1 MLIAIDHGNK
11 SVKLPRGD
19 PFVSG
24 LVESEVAPFGK
35 DVLKYRGR
43 YYQLSDHRIPYHRDK
58 TEDERFFILTLF
70 AIAREINAAGR
81 YTAGTI
87 QVQLAVGLPPAHFG
101 AQHQAFT
108 SYFPGPGSRIL
119 CLSTKA
125 LYDPDQRC
133 GLFPQSYAAAVT
145 ILPTLQNEPRALVL
159 DIGGFTA
166 DYLQLRNGEGNLAV
180 CDSLE
185 SGVISL
191 YNKIISKVN
200 AEHDMLLDEDEIDA
214 ILLKQKVP
222 SVPDIGRIVERQAQ
236 NFVNDLFSTLRER
249 GLELKDRQGRICGR
263 RLHSFHGAKSWHLGK
278 LAPLC
283 LWRTSGPTP
292 GIRTVISSAFGRQ
305 VIPMADKMQPGRF
318 TLRFNMNDPQQRAA
332 VEILNRMGR
341 QKAQFIA
348 QALIPL
354 CGVQMSP
361 ANGKSDHM
369 GRACAGA
376 GHPIRPFPSS

>member
-58 TEDERFFILTLF
+58 TEDERCFVLTLF

-108 SYFPGPGSRIL
+108 SYFLGRGPVSFVFHQRPYSIL
-119 CLSTKA
+119 INDVAC
-125 LYDPDQRC
+125 
-133 GLFPQSYAAAVT
+133 FPQSYAAAVT

-200 AEHDMLLDEDEIDA
+200 AEYDMLLDEEEIDA
-214 ILLKQKVP
+214 ILLKQKAP

-236 NFVNDLFSTLRER
+236 DFVNDLFSTLRER
-249 GLELKDRQGRICGR
+249 GLELKTGKVVFVGGGSILLRRQILASGKIGSALFVEDVRANAKGYELLYQAVSGGR
-263 RLHSFHGAKSWHLGK
+263 
-278 LAPLC
+278 
-283 LWRTSGPTP
+283 
-292 GIRTVISSAFGRQ
+292 
-305 VIPMADKMQPGRF
+305 
-318 TLRFNMNDPQQRAA
+318 
-332 VEILNRMGR
+332 
-341 QKAQFIA
+341 
-348 QALIPL
+348 
-354 CGVQMSP
+354 
-361 ANGKSDHM
+361 
-369 GRACAGA
+369 
-376 GHPIRPFPSS
+376 

>member
-70 AIAREINAAGR
+70 AIAREINREINAAGR

-101 AQHQAFT
+101 AQYQAFT
-108 SYFPGPGSRIL
+108 SYFLGRGPVSFAYRQKSYTIL
-119 CLSTKA
+119 INDVAC
-125 LYDPDQRC
+125 
-133 GLFPQSYAAAVT
+133 FPQSYAAAVT

-200 AEHDMLLDEDEIDA
+200 AEHDMLLDEEEIDA
-214 ILLKQKVP
+214 ILLKQKAP
-222 SVPDIGRIVERQAQ
+222 PVPDIGRIVERQAQ
-236 NFVNDLFSTLRER
+236 DFVNDLFSTLRER
-249 GLELKDRQGRICGR
+249 GLELKTGKVVFVGGGSNLLRRQILASGKIGSALFVEDVRANAKGYELLYQAVSGGR
-263 RLHSFHGAKSWHLGK
+263 
-278 LAPLC
+278 
-283 LWRTSGPTP
+283 
-292 GIRTVISSAFGRQ
+292 
-305 VIPMADKMQPGRF
+305 
-318 TLRFNMNDPQQRAA
+318 
-332 VEILNRMGR
+332 
-341 QKAQFIA
+341 
-348 QALIPL
+348 
-354 CGVQMSP
+354 
-361 ANGKSDHM
+361 
-369 GRACAGA
+369 
-376 GHPIRPFPSS
+376 

>member
-19 PFVSG
+19 SFVSG

-101 AQHQAFT
+101 AQYQAFT
-108 SYFPGPGSRIL
+108 SYFLGRGPVSFVYRQKSYTIL
-119 CLSTKA
+119 INDVAC
-125 LYDPDQRC
+125 
-133 GLFPQSYAAAVT
+133 FPQSYAAAVT

-200 AEHDMLLDEDEIDA
+200 AEHDMLLDEEEIDA
-214 ILLKQKVP
+214 ILLKQKAP
-222 SVPDIGRIVERQAQ
+222 SVPDIGRI
-236 NFVNDLFSTLRER
+236 STLRER
-249 GLELKDRQGRICGR
+249 GLELKTGKVVFVGGGSNLLRRQILASGKIGSALFVEDVRANAKGYELLYQAVSGGR
-263 RLHSFHGAKSWHLGK
+263 
-278 LAPLC
+278 
-283 LWRTSGPTP
+283 
-292 GIRTVISSAFGRQ
+292 
-305 VIPMADKMQPGRF
+305 
-318 TLRFNMNDPQQRAA
+318 
-332 VEILNRMGR
+332 
-341 QKAQFIA
+341 
-348 QALIPL
+348 
-354 CGVQMSP
+354 
-361 ANGKSDHM
+361 
-369 GRACAGA
+369 
-376 GHPIRPFPSS
+376 

>member
-43 YYQLSDHRIPYHRDK
+43 YYQLSDHRIPYHRTRRRTSVFLSSPCLPSRGK
-58 TEDERFFILTLF
+58 STLLGD
-70 AIAREINAAGR
+70 IQRVRSR
-81 YTAGTI
+81 YS
-87 QVQLAVGLPPAHFG
+87 LRWGLPPAHFG

-108 SYFPGPGSRIL
+108 SYFLGRGPVSFVFHQRPYSIL
-119 CLSTKA
+119 INDVAC
-125 LYDPDQRC
+125 
-133 GLFPQSYAAAVT
+133 FPQSYAAAVT

-200 AEHDMLLDEDEIDA
+200 AEHDMLLDEEEIDA
-214 ILLKQKVP
+214 ILLKQKAP

-236 NFVNDLFSTLRER
+236 DFVNDLFSTLRER
-249 GLELKDRQGRICGR
+249 GLELKTGKGRFCGR
-263 RLHSFHGAKSWHLGK
+263 RIHPFT
-278 LAPLC
+278 APDPSVRENWLRSVC
-283 LWRTSGPTP
+283 GGRP
-292 GIRTVISSAFGRQ
+292 GQRQ
-305 VIPMADKMQPGRF
+305 GI
-318 TLRFNMNDPQQRAA
+318 
-332 VEILNRMGR
+332 
-341 QKAQFIA
+341 
-348 QALIPL
+348 
-354 CGVQMSP
+354 
-361 ANGKSDHM
+361 
-369 GRACAGA
+369 
-376 GHPIRPFPSS
+376 